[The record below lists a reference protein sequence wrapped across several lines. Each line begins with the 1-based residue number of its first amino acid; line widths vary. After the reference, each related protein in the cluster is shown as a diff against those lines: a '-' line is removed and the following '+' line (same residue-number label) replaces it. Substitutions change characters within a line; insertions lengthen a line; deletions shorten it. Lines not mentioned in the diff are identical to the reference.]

1 VSSPAD
7 VPALHRTLSGMLGR
21 RGPEVRA
28 TITARDI
35 RRFAV
40 ATGETD
46 PIYFT
51 TEAAIAAGYDAIPA
65 PPLMLSSVIEWDAGP
80 PLSTLREDGTGV
92 GKENWLPLDGYRLM
106 GGGQDLVFHAPATAG
121 TEFIAQP
128 ALESATLREGSSGA
142 LLLLVIATEF
152 RSAAGTALLTCRE
165 TLIAR

>member
-1 VSSPAD
+1 MSVSAD
-7 VPALHRTLSGMLGR
+7 IPALHRALSGMLGR
-21 RGPEVRA
+21 RGPEAQA

-46 PIYFT
+46 PVYFS
-51 TEAAIAAGYDAIPA
+51 TEAAVAAGYDAIPA

-80 PLSTLREDGTGV
+80 ALSTLRDDGTGV

-121 TEFIAQP
+121 TEFVVRP
-128 ALESATLREGSSGA
+128 ALDSTTLREGSSGP

-152 RSAAGTALLTCRE
+152 ESTAGIALLTCRE